1 MESVESF
8 KDLPLTEELLKAIEE
23 LGFTE
28 PSPIQSIA
36 IPRLLEGRD
45 VIGQAQTGTGKTA
58 AFGLPLLQRI
68 DAADRSVQALVLC
81 PTRELALQVAN
92 GLTALAK
99 HLRGVRILSV
109 YGGQPIEPQASALR
123 RGAQVVVG
131 TPGRIL
137 DHINRGTLQLGVVR
151 MAVLD
156 EADEM
161 LDMGF
166 REDIERILS
175 EMPDWVQSAFFSAT
189 MPDGILEMARRFLRE
204 PELLRVTRRQLT
216 VANTDQAWFEVR
228 PFRRLDAL
236 CRLFDAFIPRK
247 AIVFRATKQG
257 VDELAAALQQRG
269 ILADALH
276 GDLNQ
281 TQRERVM
288 SRFRAGGLSVL
299 VATDV
304 AARGLDVDDVDTVIN
319 FDLPNDPE
327 TYVHRIG
334 RTGRAGRTG
343 QAFSFAAGRDVYKLR
358 DIQRV
363 TGSRIERRAMP
374 TSTDASRAR
383 TGQLLQEVAAGLA
396 SAESTAC
403 LSLVEDLTAEGTDP
417 MLLAATLLRMLMQ
430 RDRIDLP
437 GTKQTEEI
445 TSGRVRLFFNVGR
458 RMRIT
463 PRDIVGAIA
472 GETGISG
479 RSIGS
484 IEIHD
489 RFSFVEVDASIAPEV
504 VSVMH
509 GNQIRGFRLAVE
521 QASPRD
527 GQERAA

>member
-8 KDLPLTEELLKAIEE
+8 KDLPLEEELLKAIEE

-151 MAVLD
+151 MTVLD

-175 EMPDWVQSAFFSAT
+175 EMPEWVQSAFFSAT
-189 MPDGILEMARRFLRE
+189 MPDGILELARRFLRE

-216 VANTDQAWFEVR
+216 VANTEQAWFEVR
-228 PFRRLDAL
+228 PFRRVDAV
-236 CRLFDAFIPRK
+236 CRIFDAYIPRK

-288 SRFRAGGLSVL
+288 SRFRAGGISVL

-363 TGSRIERRAMP
+363 TGSRIDRRAMP
-374 TSTDASRAR
+374 TAADASRAR
-383 TGQLLQEVAAGLA
+383 TGQLLEEVAAGLA
-396 SAESTAC
+396 SAETSAC
-403 LSLVEDLTAEGTDP
+403 LPVVEKLIAEGADP
-417 MLLAATLLRMLMQ
+417 TQLAATLLRMIMQ

-437 GTKQTEEI
+437 GARQTDDI
-445 TSGRVRLFFNVGR
+445 GTGRVRLFFNVGR

-463 PRDIVGAIA
+463 PRDLVGAIA

-521 QASPRD
+521 QASPRE
-527 GQERAA
+527 GQDRAA